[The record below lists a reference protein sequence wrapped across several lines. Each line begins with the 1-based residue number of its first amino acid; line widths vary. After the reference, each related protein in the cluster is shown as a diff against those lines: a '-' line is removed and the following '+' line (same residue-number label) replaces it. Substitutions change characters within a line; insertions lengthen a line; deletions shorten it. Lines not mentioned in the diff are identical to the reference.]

1 VHPEEVE
8 ILERIRNGD
17 MEAFETVFRA
27 YYQSL
32 CLFSLRYL
40 KRIDL
45 AEEIVQD
52 IFVTIWDKRS
62 SLQFETSLKSY
73 LYRSVH
79 NNSLK
84 YLQHQKVVEKHA
96 QHLMDRKEQYY
107 YEPLNN
113 LQVAEVTKLLENA
126 FASMPQ
132 KTREI
137 FSLSRD
143 EGLKYAEI
151 AEKLEISVKTVEAH
165 MGSALK
171 ILRENL
177 KEYLSIVIIIF
188 LQIFSSSDIG

>member
-17 MEAFETVFRA
+17 MEAFETIFRA

-40 KRIDL
+40 KRTDL

-62 SLQFETSLKSY
+62 SLQLETSLKSY

-84 YLQHQKVVEKHA
+84 FLQHQKVVEKHA
-96 QHLMDRKEQYY
+96 QHLMDRKEQFY
-107 YEPLNN
+107 YEPVNN

-126 FASMPQ
+126 FASMPR

-137 FSLSRD
+137 FELSRD

-151 AEKLEISVKTVEAH
+151 AEKLEISIKTVEAH
-165 MGSALK
+165 MGNALK

-177 KEYLSIVIIIF
+177 KEYLSIVSIIIF
-188 LQIFSSSDIG
+188 QIFS

>member
-1 VHPEEVE
+1 VHPEEAE

-17 MEAFETVFRA
+17 MKAFEAIFRA

-40 KRIDL
+40 KRSDL

-52 IFVTIWDKRS
+52 IFVTIWDKREG
-62 SLQFETSLKSY
+62 LQLETSLKSY

-84 YLQHQKVVEKHA
+84 YLQHQKVVDKHA
-96 QHLMDRKEQYY
+96 RHLIDRKEQYY
-107 YEPLNN
+107 NEPINN
-113 LQVAEVTKLLENA
+113 LQVAEVTKLLEDA
-126 FASMPQ
+126 YAAMSQ

-137 FSLSRD
+137 FALSRD
-143 EGLKYAEI
+143 EGLKYSEI
-151 AEKLEISVKTVEAH
+151 AEKLEISIKTVEAH
-165 MGSALK
+165 MGNALK

-177 KEYLSIVIIIF
+177 KEYLGIGIIIIMH
-188 LQIFSSSDIG
+188 IFS

>member
-1 VHPEEVE
+1 VHREEAE

-17 MEAFETVFRA
+17 KEAFETIFRA

-32 CLFSLRYL
+32 CIFSLRYL
-40 KRIDL
+40 KRTDL

-62 SLQFETSLKSY
+62 NLQFETSLKSY
-73 LYRSVH
+73 LYRAVH

-84 YLQHQKVVEKHA
+84 FLQHQKVVDKHA
-96 QHLMDRKEQYY
+96 QYLIAQKEQYY

-113 LQVAEVTKLLENA
+113 LQIAEVTKLLENA
-126 FASMPQ
+126 FKSMPQ

-137 FSLSRD
+137 FTLSRD

-151 AEKLEISVKTVEAH
+151 AEKMEISVKTVEAH
-165 MGSALK
+165 MGNALK

-177 KEYLSIVIIIF
+177 NEYLNI
-188 LQIFSSSDIG
+188 

>member
-1 VHPEEVE
+1 MHPEEAE

-17 MEAFETVFRA
+17 MDAFETIFRA

-32 CLFSLRYL
+32 CLFSFRYL
-40 KRIDL
+40 KRTDL

-52 IFVTIWDKRS
+52 IFINIWDKRS
-62 SLQFETSLKSY
+62 SLQLETSLKSY
-73 LYRSVH
+73 LYRAVH

-84 YLQHQKVVEKHA
+84 YLQHQRVVDKHA
-96 QHLMDRKEQYY
+96 RYLIDRKEQYFN
-107 YEPLNN
+107 EPVNN

-137 FSLSRD
+137 FELSRN
-143 EGLKYAEI
+143 EGLKYQEI
-151 AEKLEISVKTVEAH
+151 AEKFEISIKTVEAH
-165 MGSALK
+165 MGTALK

-177 KEYLSIVIIIF
+177 KEYL
-188 LQIFSSSDIG
+188 IG

>member
-1 VHPEEVE
+1 VHPEEVQ

-17 MEAFETVFRA
+17 VQAFETVFRA

-32 CLFSLRYL
+32 CLFSFRYL
-40 KRIDL
+40 KRTDL

-52 IFVTIWDKRS
+52 IFVNIWDKRS
-62 SLQFETSLKSY
+62 SLQLETSLKSY
-73 LYRSVH
+73 LYRAVH

-84 YLQHQKVVEKHA
+84 YIQHQKVVEKHA
-96 QHLMDRKEQYY
+96 DHLTHRKEQSFS
-107 YEPLNN
+107 EPQNN
-113 LQVAEVTKLLENA
+113 LQVEEVTKLQNNSYN
-126 FASMPQ
+126 SMPQ

-137 FSLSRD
+137 FELSRN

-171 ILRENL
+171 VLRENL
-177 KEYLSIVIIIF
+177 KDYL
-188 LQIFSSSDIG
+188 IG

>member
-1 VHPEEVE
+1 VHPEELN
-8 ILERIRNGD
+8 ILERIKNGD
-17 MEAFETVFRA
+17 KEAFETVFRA

-52 IFVTIWDKRS
+52 IFVTIWEKRS
-62 SLQFETSLKSY
+62 GLQFETSLKAY
-73 LYRSVH
+73 LYRAVH

-84 YLQHQKVVEKHA
+84 FLQHQKVVDKHI
-96 QHLMDRKEQYY
+96 QYVIDQKEQYY

-113 LQVAEVTKLLENA
+113 LQVGEVSRLLENA
-126 FASMPQ
+126 FAAMPQ

-137 FSLSRD
+137 FALSRE

-151 AEKLEISVKTVEAH
+151 AEKMNISIKTVEAH
-165 MGSALK
+165 MGNALK

-177 KEYLSIVIIIF
+177 KEYLNVS
-188 LQIFSSSDIG
+188 